1 LEAIENKVIENVSL
15 STVRDLFVFS
25 CYTGL
30 AFADA
35 YNAKSE
41 HLNRG
46 IDGRLW
52 ITIHRQKTDVKSQ
65 IPLLPKAVE
74 ILDSYKDHPKVK
86 LHGTLLPMLSNQ
98 RFNSY
103 LKEIAVITSVN
114 KNLTHHLAR
123 HTFATTVCI
132 QNGITFDALKGML
145 GHASIRTTQIYGKVL
160 PKRISLEMDIL
171 FKKFNEK
178 KTNSLG
184 FVREAQ

>member
-1 LEAIENKVIENVSL
+1 M
-15 STVRDLFVFS
+15 
-25 CYTGL
+25 
-30 AFADA
+30 
-35 YNAKSE
+35 KSE
-41 HLNRG
+41 DLNRG

-74 ILDSYKDHPKVK
+74 ILEAYKNHPKVK
-86 LHGTLLPMLSNQ
+86 QNDSLLPMLTNQ

-103 LKEIAVITSVN
+103 LKEIAVITGVN
-114 KNLTHHLAR
+114 KNLTHHLDR

-171 FKKFNEK
+171 FEKFNKE
-178 KTNSLG
+178 NSNG
-184 FVREAQ
+184 NRFIREAQ